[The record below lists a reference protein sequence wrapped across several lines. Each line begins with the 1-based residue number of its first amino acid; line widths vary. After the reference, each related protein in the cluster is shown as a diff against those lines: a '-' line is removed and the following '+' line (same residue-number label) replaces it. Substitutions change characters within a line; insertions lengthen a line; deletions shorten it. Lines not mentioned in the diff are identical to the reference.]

1 MGRVLHVDIKIKPGD
16 NLQETKENKMGT
28 MPVPKLLITMS
39 LPMVISMFVQAM
51 YNLIDSIFVAQID
64 QDALTAVNMSFPMQS
79 LMIAFQTGL
88 GVGMN
93 AAVSRLLGEKK
104 PREAGNAAVHGLILT
119 LVNYLIFLTVGL
131 TLLPLFF
138 NVQSNLIAVVDYGIE
153 YLSVIC
159 VFSFGLFFQICFER
173 FLQATGKTVYS
184 MIMQGVGA
192 FVNIFLDPVFI
203 FGVEMF
209 GIPAMGVRGAAIAT
223 VLGQCISCA
232 LGAFLHFKLNRD
244 LRLKFGGFKIDWATV
259 KKIYAVGIPSIV
271 MSALMSVMT
280 YCMNIILKGYE
291 EAAATAFGVYF
302 KLQSFVIMPVF
313 GMNNGIVPIIAYN
326 YGARKGDRIIRT
338 IKLGIIYA
346 TAVMLVGLV
355 LFQLLPEFFLSFF
368 NPNAELIRIG
378 VPALRTLSFS
388 FIFVGGTIVMT
399 SAFQALGNGVWSLL
413 VFIVRLLVPALPL
426 AAVFG
431 MLGGTAAIWAA
442 LPISDLC
449 GVILSAILMK
459 KMYKQTIKPM
469 IPRESAAED

>member
-1 MGRVLHVDIKIKPGD
+1 M
-16 NLQETKENKMGT
+16 QETKENKMGT
-28 MPVPKLLITMS
+28 MPVQKLLITMS

-51 YNLIDSIFVAQID
+51 YNLIDSIFVAQIN

-93 AAVSRLLGEKK
+93 AVISRLLGEKK
-104 PREAGNAAVHGLILT
+104 PKDAGTAAVHGLILT
-119 LVNYLIFLTVGL
+119 LANYIIFLIVGL
-131 TLLPLFF
+131 TLMPLFF
-138 NVQSNLIAVVDYGIE
+138 NVQSKSIAVIDYGIE
-153 YLSVIC
+153 YLTVIC
-159 VFSFGLFFQICFER
+159 CFSFGLFFQICFER

-209 GIPAMGVRGAAIAT
+209 GIPALGVRGAAIAT
-223 VLGQCISCA
+223 VVGQCISCA
-232 LGAFLHFKLNRD
+232 IGAFLHFKMNHD
-244 LRLKFGGFKIDWATV
+244 LKLEFKGFKLDWAMV
-259 KKIYAVGIPSIV
+259 KRIYAVGIPSIV

-326 YGARKGDRIIRT
+326 YGARKGERIVKT
-338 IKLGIIYA
+338 IKLGVIYA
-346 TAVMLVGLV
+346 TSTMLIGLA

-368 NPNAELIRIG
+368 NPDEELIRLGI
-378 VPALRTLSFS
+378 PALRTLSFS
-388 FIFVGGTIVMT
+388 FIFVGGSIVMT
-399 SAFQALGNGVWSLL
+399 SAFQALGNGVWSLF

-426 AAVFG
+426 AAIFG
-431 MLGGTAAIWAA
+431 MIGGTSAIWIA
-442 LPISDLC
+442 LPVSDLC
-449 GVILSAILMK
+449 GLLLSAVLMR
-459 KMYKQTIKPM
+459 KMYRRTIKPM
-469 IPRESAAED
+469 IVKDNVNQNLL